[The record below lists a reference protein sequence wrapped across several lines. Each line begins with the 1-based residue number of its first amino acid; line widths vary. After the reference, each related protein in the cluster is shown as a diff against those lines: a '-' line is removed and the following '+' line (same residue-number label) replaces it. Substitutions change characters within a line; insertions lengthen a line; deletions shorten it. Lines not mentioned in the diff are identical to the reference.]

1 MGPVLG
7 QVVARSPRGP
17 SRGGPQGRGSGAG
30 SRAYEQVGGGARLLR
45 RPGQHRLQADLCV
58 MTRLLGYV
66 DPWEPCFVAAVLAIV
81 FNPLFW
87 NVVARWEQR
96 TRKLSGALG
105 SPYVACY
112 VLGGVILVLNAL
124 RSHWFTQAM
133 RNQPRMDSLD
143 TPTAYQAGLVL
154 LGAGSVLV
162 LSSFSALGFTG
173 TFLGTP
179 APPACC

>member
-87 NVVARWEQR
+87 NVVHSGHAEPAPDGQPGHPHGLPGRPRAAGRRQR
-96 TRKLSGALG
+96 AGALQLLCPG
-105 SPYVACY
+105 LHRDLPGHASPAGLLLTGVVALVYVAATLY
-112 VLGGVILVLNAL
+112 EEP
-124 RSHWFTQAM
+124 FTAEIYRQKASQS
-133 RNQPRMDSLD
+133 RKSR
-143 TPTAYQAGLVL
+143 
-154 LGAGSVLV
+154 
-162 LSSFSALGFTG
+162 
-173 TFLGTP
+173 
-179 APPACC
+179 